1 MPADYSC
8 LQRFNAMHQ
17 IDGCIFLVD
26 EDFIYRYP
34 QNTNNKNQK
43 DKNPYAKYKTLIDAV
58 RH

>member
-1 MPADYSC
+1 MQCTKFIGAV
-8 LQRFNAMHQ
+8 FW
-17 IDGCIFLVD
+17 VD